1 MAFNRLIIT
10 YSENTKKLEKEMKEA
25 FPERVKIADNGDI
38 YFDIIKTQTVR
49 KNNLTLSAILVQS
62 PSDYQMLDGL
72 EHLTVLGS
80 YEKIF
85 KTPSLLKVYKK
96 VYDFTKATKAVDEN
110 GIKYEWFPPKK
121 FCDIA

>member
-25 FPERVKIADNGDI
+25 FPERVKVDDNGDI

-62 PSDYQMLDGL
+62 PSDYEMLDSL
-72 EHLTVLGS
+72 QYLTVLGS

-85 KTPSLLKVYKK
+85 KTPSLLKIYKK
-96 VYDFTKATKAVDEN
+96 VYDFTKAVKAVDEN
-110 GIKYEWFPPKK
+110 GIKYEWFPPEK